1 MKTEEPMMENE
12 DDVNLDKTILFSGLK
27 RRKQRKRDL
36 QLEEKQEDVDFIV
49 NEEISVKDEKLWLT
63 PINFYK
69 LTINV

>member
-49 NEEISVKDEKLWLT
+49 NEEISVKDEKL
-63 PINFYK
+63 
-69 LTINV
+69 

>member
-49 NEEISVKDEKLWLT
+49 NEEISVKDEKLW
-63 PINFYK
+63 
-69 LTINV
+69 

>member
-27 RRKQRKRDL
+27 RRKQRKRDP
-36 QLEEKQEDVDFIV
+36 QLEEKQGDVDFIV